1 MLNLP
6 LLRRQCQR
14 LLVWRAPELT
24 RMASRSWT
32 VCPAE
37 TVRIP
42 PTLTLPGATEKIK
55 ALSPW
60 RDWRSEKLLLEGGW
74 IEHAACTT
82 HLLERVDVV
91 EAFLYCGAARD
102 QVGFGAE
109 RWFYEGLG
117 PRIALDTAEL
127 ATSRSG
133 SHFFGTFLLDDMPL
147 GLLSQGREDVIG
159 MVKRP
164 YEHEEGYRRLLGLP
178 CPREVR
184 HAHIGRLTIHVDF
197 AQNSHKRRRYE
208 ELRSRLRRHL
218 TSVVACRGAGVY
230 VRRGLGGE
238 PRVLLNEEE
247 VVRILA
253 DAGFDVLDPATL
265 TADEIASRSLEA
277 RIVVGV
283 EGSHLSHAIYSMADD
298 GAFLVLQPPDRFALA
313 YKEYADRMEMR
324 FAVLVGDRAS
334 QGFSV
339 PASDLL
345 KMLDRLI

>member
-14 LLVWRAPELT
+14 LLVRRAPELISK
-24 RMASRSWT
+24 ASRSWI

-37 TVRIP
+37 TARIP
-42 PTLTLPGATEKIK
+42 PALTLPGATEKIK

-91 EAFLYCGAARD
+91 GAYLYCGAAKEPI
-102 QVGFGAE
+102 GFGEE
-109 RWFYEGLG
+109 RWFHDGLG
-117 PRIALDTAEL
+117 PRIALDTAAL

-159 MVKRP
+159 MITRP
-164 YEHEEGYRRLLGLP
+164 YEHEEGYRRLLGMP
-178 CPREVR
+178 RPREVR
-184 HAHIGRLTIHVDF
+184 HAHIRRLTIHVDF
-197 AQNSHKRRRYE
+197 AQNSHKHRRYE
-208 ELRSRLRRHL
+208 ELRLRLRQCL
-218 TSVVACRGAGVY
+218 QSVIPSRGAGVY
-230 VRRGLGGE
+230 IRRGLGGE
-238 PRVLLNEEE
+238 PRVLVNEEE
-247 VVRILA
+247 VVHVLSN
-253 DAGFDVLDPATL
+253 AGFDVLDPATL
-265 TADEIASRSLEA
+265 TAEEMASRSLEA

-298 GAFLVLQPPDRFALA
+298 GVFLVLQLPDRFAMA
-313 YKEYADRMEMR
+313 YKEYADRMGMR
-324 FAVLVGDRAS
+324 FAVLVGDPAS

-339 PASDLL
+339 STGDLL